1 MIRRLII
8 LLLIVGCV
16 FGDTIKYYRYK
27 PIEDI
32 SGKTVMMPIE
42 EEINGEY
49 LGIYNKKVFVRM
61 ANGKVNE
68 MDCDKVKII
77 IKDDLSSVEW
87 SCSEETYTPKTLTE
101 ADIKRLQK
109 TPVIGGTLIAI
120 GGGLLFSNID
130 KECDDCIIGE
140 SPYEEYLKDLEST
153 QKIGYGFII
162 LGGILLA
169 LGI

>member
-68 MDCDKVKII
+68 MDCENVIII

-101 ADIKRLQK
+101 ADIKKLQK
-109 TPVIGGTLIAI
+109 RPIVGGICLAI
-120 GGGLLFSNID
+120 GGGLLI
-130 KECDDCIIGE
+130 
-140 SPYEEYLKDLEST
+140 KDLDSEEDYEIRKDNL
-153 QKIGYGFII
+153 KIAYGFII
-162 LGGILLA
+162 LGGILVA